1 MQSLAQAGRVLS
13 AFRTVPSGGF
23 ALRSNTGMGRVLP
36 VADAFADGRLS
47 SCLRPLAR
55 RTAGMRG
62 TAAGG
67 DMIGRERWQAGPGH
81 DQSWWQLNSL
91 TQSRPSFDS
100 RGATN
105 SSLDSR

>member
-1 MQSLAQAGRVLS
+1 MTWPARLPVRRAGLLRARMAPVWGCPVSLV
-13 AFRTVPSGGF
+13 
-23 ALRSNTGMGRVLP
+23 GRVLP

-67 DMIGRERWQAGPGH
+67 DMIGRERWQAGPG
-81 DQSWWQLNSL
+81 QE
-91 TQSRPSFDS
+91 R
-100 RGATN
+100 TN
-105 SSLDSR
+105 VAVG